1 MQFSHQDI
9 RLLYGSRLYL
19 VPEPEKPVEET
30 VVEEIVDELPVVPD
44 YSLLEQGSP
53 VVWKLKPQAQLVFV
67 LREAEFANRE
77 LTKMLGAEVAAAG
90 IDTSKIGFGVLA
102 GEGPGWDFS
111 KMEVPV
117 ALICHDFGQG
127 WENAIVWNGK
137 RISFAPSLQQAQQDS
152 ASKDLLLQAL
162 KAIQVHLPS

>member
-19 VPEPEKPVEET
+19 VPEPEVPIEEEPA
-30 VVEEIVDELPVVPD
+30 EEALPPKPD
-44 YSLLEQGSP
+44 YALLEQGSP

-67 LREAEFANRE
+67 LREAEFGNRE

-90 IDTSKIGFGVLA
+90 IDTSKIGFGILF
-102 GEGPGWDFS
+102 GEGPAWDFS

-127 WENAIVWNGK
+127 WGDSISWNGK
-137 RISFAPSLQQAQQDS
+137 RISFAPSLQQAQQD
-152 ASKDLLLQAL
+152 ASSKSLLLQAL
-162 KAIQVHLPS
+162 KNIQVHLPS